1 MALYNMEIIYN
12 QRRDEQLVFAGYCID
27 GEILSQKQM
36 SRMFELSGN
45 ENDIDGNIFYSNNQL
60 SKKIADLFELEKE
73 HILEKISIQDSNYYE
88 EETNKIVKWARD
100 IKISL
105 ELDLRSID
113 KSIDEIYVKL
123 KAKNLT
129 LKQRLDLQERLS
141 ELEPKRKE
149 LRMKIYDEQDKID
162 DERKK
167 LIEEIKKKLILKTE
181 SKKLFTIEWKII

>member
-1 MALYNMEIIYN
+1 MTYAVL
-12 QRRDEQLVFAGYCID
+12 
-27 GEILSQKQM
+27 
-36 SRMFELSGN
+36 
-45 ENDIDGNIFYSNNQL
+45 
-60 SKKIADLFELEKE
+60 
-73 HILEKISIQDSNYYE
+73 
-88 EETNKIVKWARD
+88 TNP
-100 IKISL
+100 
-105 ELDLRSID
+105 
-113 KSIDEIYVKL
+113 
-123 KAKNLT
+123 LT

>member
-1 MALYNMEIIYN
+1 MIFCCLTISIISQFLN
-12 QRRDEQLVFAGYCID
+12 LVFLFPLLPIYCN
-27 GEILSQKQM
+27 S
-36 SRMFELSGN
+36 
-45 ENDIDGNIFYSNNQL
+45 
-60 SKKIADLFELEKE
+60 
-73 HILEKISIQDSNYYE
+73 
-88 EETNKIVKWARD
+88 TARD

-113 KSIDEIYVKL
+113 KSIDEIYVK
-123 KAKNLT
+123 KKKKNLT